1 MFSKVLFAYAFTIPN
16 AYNFIIVF
24 ISSIIFIRIVPDTL
38 LHNADITVSWPN
50 LPRDLAMCY
59 AYEYSPVI
67 KAIRLYRL

>member
-1 MFSKVLFAYAFTIPN
+1 MTFIYNAFTIPN

-38 LHNADITVSWPN
+38 MHNADITVSWPN

-59 AYEYSPVI
+59 AYEYSPAI
-67 KAIRLYRL
+67 LAIRLYRL

>member
-1 MFSKVLFAYAFTIPN
+1 MTYAFTIPN

-59 AYEYSPVI
+59 AYEYSPAI
-67 KAIRLYRL
+67 LAIRLYRL